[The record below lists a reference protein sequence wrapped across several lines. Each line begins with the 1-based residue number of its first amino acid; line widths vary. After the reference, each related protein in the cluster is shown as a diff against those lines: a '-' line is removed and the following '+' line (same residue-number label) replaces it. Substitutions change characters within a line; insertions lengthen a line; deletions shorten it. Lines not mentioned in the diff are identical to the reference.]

1 MDLQEARQQ
10 LIEKIKTY
18 HPESG
23 AQIDAFF
30 SRVVIQAAAG
40 GFAMLTADN
49 AFIKDWV
56 ESHYKEDIQRG
67 MSDLYGGDWMIAM
80 EIDNTAQSQATNA
93 ALSKPANDAQ
103 NAQKPSSPESIDA
116 HKFEEGGTDAKKLTE
131 RAQSEGSETKSSRD
145 ETGSEENEKDQQDEK
160 PTESSNEEAEQE
172 KKQTRRRTDSG
183 EIHLTFDNYITGDSN
198 QMAFR
203 MALEVAEKPGITQFN
218 PLFIYGKSGVG
229 KTHLLCAIKNH
240 LEEHRPEL
248 KIRYIDAMEMV
259 NEYGQAAIN
268 KTFKEFEDSFKSLDV
283 LLVDDIQMLAKKQQT
298 VDALFRIFNDLI
310 PKGKQFVFSSD
321 RDPQQIED
329 IDERYKSRFTSGG
342 TVDVTPPDAE
352 TKRNIAKS
360 FLEECQENED
370 FPLELSDDV
379 LDYIAE
385 NSGTNV
391 RELKS
396 AVTNVVFALRL
407 SPDHTITRR
416 EAKQLL
422 ANHFTTQA
430 GAQVSM
436 DAIKDE
442 ICSFY
447 GVTRSELE
455 GPGRSKKI
463 KLPRSVAI
471 YLCRELLECTF
482 ATIGEGFG
490 RTHSTIM
497 HSYEVFCTQMK
508 EDVNL
513 QDEVDD
519 IKTKLEKQ

>member
-1 MDLQEARQQ
+1 MDLQEARRQ
-10 LIEKIKTY
+10 LIDKIKTY
-18 HPESG
+18 HPETG

-49 AFIKDWV
+49 TFIRDWV

-67 MSDLYGGDWMIAM
+67 MSDLYGGDWIIAM
-80 EIDNTAQSQATNA
+80 EVDNTTQPQATNTA
-93 ALSKPANDAQ
+93 PSESANETQNTQKASSSESPNESGPEKDKTLSKEASR
-103 NAQKPSSPESIDA
+103 KPQTEEAES
-116 HKFEEGGTDAKKLTE
+116 
-131 RAQSEGSETKSSRD
+131 
-145 ETGSEENEKDQQDEK
+145 ENNEHNTVREKDEEDRQDDK
-160 PTESSNEEAEQE
+160 LAESSDTDTEQE
-172 KKQTRRRTDSG
+172 KKRTRRRTDSG
-183 EIHLTFDNYITGDSN
+183 EMHLTFDNYITGDSN

-321 RDPQQIED
+321 RDPKQIED

-430 GAQVSM
+430 GTQVSM

-442 ICSFY
+442 ICSHY

>member
-10 LIEKIKTY
+10 LIEKIKNY

-56 ESHYKEDIQRG
+56 ESHYKEDIRRG
-67 MSDLYGGDWMIAM
+67 MSDLYGGDWIIAM
-80 EIDNTAQSQATNA
+80 EIDNTAQSQ
-93 ALSKPANDAQ
+93 PVPDDEND
-103 NAQKPSSPESIDA
+103 QKPSS
-116 HKFEEGGTDAKKLTE
+116 
-131 RAQSEGSETKSSRD
+131 Q
-145 ETGSEENEKDQQDEK
+145 ENEKATEPEDTKATADKSSGETKKESPEPETGEHDAEDEGSDGESETDK
-160 PTESSNEEAEQE
+160 ATEPEEADANQD
-172 KKQTRRRTDSG
+172 KRRARRRNDSG

-240 LEEHRPEL
+240 IEEHRPEL

-268 KTFKEFEDSFKSLDV
+268 KTFKDFEDSFKSLDV
-283 LLVDDIQMLAKKQQT
+283 LLIDDIQMLAKKQQT
-298 VDALFRIFNDLI
+298 VDALFRIFNELI

-321 RDPQQIED
+321 KDPKQIKD

-407 SPDHTITRR
+407 SPDHTITRQQ
-416 EAKQLL
+416 AKQLL

-430 GAQVSM
+430 SAQVSM

-442 ICSFY
+442 ICSYY

-463 KLPRSVAI
+463 KMPRSVAI

-497 HSYEVFCTQMK
+497 HSYEVFCSQMK

-519 IKTKLEKQ
+519 IKAKLEKQ

>member
-10 LIEKIKTY
+10 LIEKIKNY

-56 ESHYKEDIQRG
+56 ESHYKEDIRRG
-67 MSDLYGGDWMIAM
+67 MSDLYGGDWIIAM
-80 EIDNTAQSQATNA
+80 EIDNTAQS
-93 ALSKPANDAQ
+93 KPVPDGENDQ
-103 NAQKPSSPESIDA
+103 
-116 HKFEEGGTDAKKLTE
+116 
-131 RAQSEGSETKSSRD
+131 KSS
-145 ETGSEENEKDQQDEK
+145 SQENEKA
-160 PTESSNEEAEQE
+160 TESEDTKATADKSSGETKKESPEPETGEHDAEDEGSDGESEADKATEPEETDANQD
-172 KKQTRRRTDSG
+172 KRRARRRNDSG

-240 LEEHRPEL
+240 IEEHRPEL

-268 KTFKEFEDSFKSLDV
+268 KTFKDFEDSFKSLDV
-283 LLVDDIQMLAKKQQT
+283 LLIDDIQMLAKKQQT
-298 VDALFRIFNDLI
+298 VDALFRIFNELI

-321 RDPQQIED
+321 KDPKQIKD

-407 SPDHTITRR
+407 SPDHTITRQQ
-416 EAKQLL
+416 AKQLL

-430 GAQVSM
+430 SAQVSM

-442 ICSFY
+442 ICSYY

-463 KLPRSVAI
+463 KMPRSVAI

-497 HSYEVFCTQMK
+497 HSYEVFCSQMK

-519 IKTKLEKQ
+519 IKAKLEKQ

>member
-10 LIEKIKTY
+10 LIEKIKNY

-56 ESHYKEDIQRG
+56 ESHYKEDIRRG
-67 MSDLYGGDWMIAM
+67 MSDLYGGDWIIAM
-80 EIDNTAQSQATNA
+80 EIDNTAQSQ
-93 ALSKPANDAQ
+93 PVPDDEND
-103 NAQKPSSPESIDA
+103 QKPSS
-116 HKFEEGGTDAKKLTE
+116 
-131 RAQSEGSETKSSRD
+131 Q
-145 ETGSEENEKDQQDEK
+145 ENEKATEPEDTKAAADKSSGETKKESPEPETGEHDAEDEESDGESETDKATEPEETDANQDK
-160 PTESSNEEAEQE
+160 RRA
-172 KKQTRRRTDSG
+172 RRRNDSG

-240 LEEHRPEL
+240 IEEHRPEL

-268 KTFKEFEDSFKSLDV
+268 KTFKDFEDSFKSLDV
-283 LLVDDIQMLAKKQQT
+283 LLIDDIQMLAKKQQT
-298 VDALFRIFNDLI
+298 VDALFRIFNELI

-321 RDPQQIED
+321 KDPKQIKD

-407 SPDHTITRR
+407 SPDHTITRQQ
-416 EAKQLL
+416 AKQLL

-430 GAQVSM
+430 SAQVSM

-442 ICSFY
+442 ICSYY

-463 KLPRSVAI
+463 KMPRSVAI

-497 HSYEVFCTQMK
+497 HSYEVFCSQMK

-519 IKTKLEKQ
+519 IKAKLEKQ

>member
-10 LIEKIKTY
+10 LIEKIKNY

-56 ESHYKEDIQRG
+56 ESHYKEDIRRG
-67 MSDLYGGDWMIAM
+67 MSDLYGGDWIIAM
-80 EIDNTAQSQATNA
+80 EIDNTAQSQ
-93 ALSKPANDAQ
+93 PVPDDEND
-103 NAQKPSSPESIDA
+103 QKPSS
-116 HKFEEGGTDAKKLTE
+116 
-131 RAQSEGSETKSSRD
+131 Q
-145 ETGSEENEKDQQDEK
+145 ENEKATEPEDTKATADKSSGETKKESPEPETGEHDAEDEESDGESETDKATEPEETDANQDK
-160 PTESSNEEAEQE
+160 RRA
-172 KKQTRRRTDSG
+172 RRRNDSG

-240 LEEHRPEL
+240 IEEHRPEL

-268 KTFKEFEDSFKSLDV
+268 KTFKDFEDSFKSLDV
-283 LLVDDIQMLAKKQQT
+283 LLIDDIQMLAKKQQT
-298 VDALFRIFNDLI
+298 VDALFRIFNELI

-321 RDPQQIED
+321 KDPKQIKD

-407 SPDHTITRR
+407 SPDHTITRQQ
-416 EAKQLL
+416 AKQLL

-430 GAQVSM
+430 SAQVSM

-442 ICSFY
+442 ICSYY

-463 KLPRSVAI
+463 KMPRSVAI

-497 HSYEVFCTQMK
+497 HSYEVFCSQMK

-519 IKTKLEKQ
+519 IKAKLEKQ